1 MNLDKNEL
9 MKWRVQ
15 SPEEVGFHKVIIPSK
30 SACKEAQM
38 FRLNLKAGDS
48 YDLVSEELEL
58 HAVLILGKAKL
69 SDNEI
74 LNQEHG
80 VVMVVGL
87 VGHHINMKNIWKKYI
102 VILICL
108 NLNLVFM

>member
-48 YDLVSEELEL
+48 YDLVSKELEL

-74 LNQEHG
+74 LNQEIQ
-80 VVMVVGL
+80 L
-87 VGHHINMKNIWKKYI
+87 
-102 VILICL
+102 
-108 NLNLVFM
+108 